1 MWRSFAHTMLVL
13 PAEVKA
19 RAWADFHNPL
29 SLASPAPA
37 HPDTMPLVE
46 EVTPTGMGE
55 WTRVAFQ
62 SYRDGNW
69 EIYTAGGDG
78 SHLTR
83 LTNHAGSDGLPSFD
97 RAAAQVAF
105 AGPPGS
111 RRTARPSP
119 TCATAMTTS
128 ISTWPIRT
136 ARIPPGSPIMKC
148 RMLIRPGRLM
158 GRSWF
163 G

>member
-13 PAEVKA
+13 TVVALLPVAAPASPPPPDEVKA

-69 EIYTAGGDG
+69 EI
-78 SHLTR
+78 
-83 LTNHAGSDGLPSFD
+83 
-97 RAAAQVAF
+97 
-105 AGPPGS
+105 
-111 RRTARPSP
+111 
-119 TCATAMTTS
+119 
-128 ISTWPIRT
+128 
-136 ARIPPGSPIMKC
+136 
-148 RMLIRPGRLM
+148 
-158 GRSWF
+158 
-163 G
+163 